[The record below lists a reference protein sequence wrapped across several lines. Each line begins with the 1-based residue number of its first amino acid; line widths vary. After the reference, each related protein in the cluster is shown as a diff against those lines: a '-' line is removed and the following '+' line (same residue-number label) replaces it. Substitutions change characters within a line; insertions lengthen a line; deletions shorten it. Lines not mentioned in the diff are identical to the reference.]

1 MKTYD
6 DNLKYPR
13 FRQLL
18 EEARIMVQRGK
29 NTDAA
34 YHVLQEMN
42 LSKDENNVSLFDHIP
57 NRPLA
62 KMLGIPNPEGG
73 GKTAVFNARDRLR
86 QERCGKEKDIIRD
99 DRKVDTSQVEI
110 IGSGDESVYLYYFPT
125 YQWYAES
132 LGSPHWLCNI
142 GRTENEVTARVS
154 QQIGDQCP
162 EIPQIALILRTEDC
176 RTLEKRIHD
185 ALKRERRQIANAIGT
200 EWFKTSPSE
209 VLVIYQRLSGI
220 D

>member
-1 MKTYD
+1 MMKTYD

-18 EEARIMVQRGK
+18 EEARIMVQRRK

-34 YHVLQEMN
+34 YHVLKEMN
-42 LSKDENNVSLFDHIP
+42 LTKYENNVSLFDHIP
-57 NRPLA
+57 DRQLA
-62 KMLGIPNPEGG
+62 KMLGMDNPEGG
-73 GKTAVFNARDRLR
+73 GKTAVWTARERLK
-86 QERCGKEKDIIRD
+86 QERFGIGTDV
-99 DRKVDTSQVEI
+99 DRKIGTSQVEI
-110 IGSGDESVYLYYFPT
+110 IGSGNESVYLYYFPT

-142 GRTENEVTARVS
+142 GSTENEVTDRVS

-176 RTLEKRIHD
+176 RTLENRIHD
-185 ALKRERRQIANAIGT
+185 VLKSRRIANAIGT
-200 EWFKTSPSE
+200 EWFSTSPSE
-209 VLVIYQRLSGI
+209 VLAIYRRL
-220 D
+220 